1 MYESFYGLKEKPF
14 NLLPDPE
21 YLFMSQ
27 GHENTYTHLEYAIL
41 ENKGFVV
48 ITGEIG
54 SGKTTL
60 INFLLERIGE
70 DINIGLIN
78 NTYVRPTQL
87 IKMICK
93 EYELE
98 VEGMDKTEMIDV
110 FHGFLLKQ
118 FAERRRVVLIIDE
131 AQNLSSE
138 TMEEIR
144 MLSNLESEKHHL
156 LQMILV
162 GQPELKHKL
171 QRRELSQFA
180 QRVTV
185 SCHLN
190 SLNKEEVDN
199 YIRHRLHVAGA
210 VGTDNSGM
218 RNPDIFNHE
227 AIAAIA
233 DYSHGIPRI
242 INIICDT
249 ALVYGYADELKVID
263 EKAIEHVIRAREA
276 GGIFS
281 GIQQEEKEGKSS
293 LPLEDAGFGPLENRL
308 EEMERRIRLM
318 EDVVGGMVQR
328 VDYLVKKK
336 NDRDTT
342 VLELFKM
349 LKTNMES
356 RFSLLR
362 QVDRLKKNQKTNPK
376 EIPQERNSSIVH
388 PRLHFKKRD
397 RLKGLKVGEDN

>member
-27 GHENTYTHLEYAIL
+27 GHENTYTHLEYAIA

-60 INFLLERIGE
+60 LNFLLERIGE

-87 IKMICK
+87 IKMICR

-98 VEGMDKTEMIDV
+98 VEGMDKTEMIDL
-110 FHGFLLKQ
+110 FHGFLLRQ
-118 FAERRRVVLIIDE
+118 FAERKRVVLIIDE
-131 AQNLSSE
+131 AQNLSAE

-144 MLSNLESEKHHL
+144 MLSNLEAEKHHL

-171 QRRELSQFA
+171 QRKELRQFA

-190 SLNKEEVDN
+190 GLNKEEVDK
-199 YIRHRLHVAGA
+199 YIRHRLKVAGA
-210 VGTDNSGM
+210 EDADVFGAK
-218 RNPDIFNHE
+218 NPDIFNSGAIT
-227 AIAAIA
+227 AIAS
-233 DYSHGIPRI
+233 YSRGIPRI
-242 INIICDT
+242 INILCDT

-281 GIQQEEKEGKSS
+281 GIPQDEKGEPSS
-293 LPLEDAGFGPLENRL
+293 APMEDVISGSLENRL
-308 EEMERRIRLM
+308 GEMERRIRLM
-318 EDVVGGMVQR
+318 EDVVGGMGQR
-328 VDYLVKKK
+328 VDNLVQKK
-336 NDRDTT
+336 NERDTI

-349 LKTNMES
+349 LKKSMES
-356 RFSLLR
+356 RFNALR
-362 QVDRLKKNQKTNPK
+362 QLDQLKKNRSNDSK
-376 EIPQERNSSIVH
+376 EPPRERNRAVVH
-388 PRLHFKKRD
+388 PRLHFKKE
-397 RLKGLKVGEDN
+397 GKVTKA

>member
-27 GHENTYTHLEYAIL
+27 GHENTYTHLEYAIA

-98 VEGMDKTEMIDV
+98 VEGMDKTEMIDL
-110 FHGFLLKQ
+110 FHGFLLRQ
-118 FAERRRVVLIIDE
+118 FAERKRVVLIIDE
-131 AQNLSSE
+131 AQNLSAE

-144 MLSNLESEKHHL
+144 MLSNLEAEKHHL

-171 QRRELSQFA
+171 QRKELCQFA

-190 SLNKEEVDN
+190 GLNKEEVHK
-199 YIRHRLHVAGA
+199 YIRHRLKVAGA
-210 VGTDNSGM
+210 GGV
-218 RNPDIFNHE
+218 DIFDPG
-227 AIAAIA
+227 AIAVIA
-233 DYSHGIPRI
+233 SYSRGIPRV
-242 INIICDT
+242 INILCDT

-281 GIQQEEKEGKSS
+281 GIPQDEEGETSS
-293 LPLEDAGFGPLENRL
+293 SPMEDVISGSLENRL
-308 EEMERRIRLM
+308 GEMERRIRM
-318 EDVVGGMVQR
+318 IEDVVGGMGQR
-328 VDYLVKKK
+328 VDNLVQKK
-336 NDRDTT
+336 NERDTI

-349 LKTNMES
+349 LKKSMES
-356 RFSLLR
+356 RFNALR
-362 QVDRLKKNQKTNPK
+362 QVDQLKKNRSNDSK
-376 EIPQERNSSIVH
+376 EPPRERNRAVVH
-388 PRLHFKKRD
+388 PRLHFKKEG
-397 RLKGLKVGEDN
+397 KANKA

>member
-27 GHENTYTHLEYAIL
+27 GHENTYTHLEYAIA

-98 VEGMDKTEMIDV
+98 VEGMDKTEMIDL
-110 FHGFLLKQ
+110 FHGFLLRQ
-118 FAERRRVVLIIDE
+118 FAERKRVVLIIDE
-131 AQNLSSE
+131 AQNLSPE

-144 MLSNLESEKHHL
+144 MLSNLEAEKHHL

-171 QRRELSQFA
+171 QRKELRQFA

-185 SCHLN
+185 YCHLRG
-190 SLNKEEVDN
+190 LNKEEVRQ
-199 YIRHRLHVAGA
+199 YINHRLQVAGA
-210 VGTDNSGM
+210 DNLE
-218 RNPDIFNHE
+218 IFSKE
-227 AIAAIA
+227 AIEAVCQ
-233 DYSHGIPRI
+233 YSHGIPRM
-242 INIICDT
+242 INILCDS
-249 ALVYGYADELKVID
+249 ALVYGYADDAKIIDKKVVD
-263 EKAIEHVIRAREA
+263 DVFKARTT
-276 GGIFS
+276 GGLS
-281 GIQQEEKEGKSS
+281 YDAKDDKKGGDLSS
-293 LPLEDAGFGPLENRL
+293 LSLTEDPEKWEKRFEALERKINLLANAVTKMNQALHAWTNKNSQRD
-308 EEMERRIRLM
+308 
-318 EDVVGGMVQR
+318 MVII
-328 VDYLVKKK
+328 
-336 NDRDTT
+336 
-342 VLELFKM
+342 ELFKM
-349 LKTNMES
+349 LKLSMKRRKIIILEYKH
-356 RFSLLR
+356 
-362 QVDRLKKNQKTNPK
+362 LKEQMDTIKT
-376 EIPQERNSSIVH
+376 RTSSS
-388 PRLHFKKRD
+388 PS
-397 RLKGLKVGEDN
+397 

>member
-27 GHENTYTHLEYAIL
+27 GHENTYTHLEYAIA

-70 DINIGLIN
+70 DIDIGLIN

-98 VEGMDKTEMIDV
+98 VEGMDKTEMIEL
-110 FHGFLLKQ
+110 FRGFLMRQ
-118 FAERRRVVLIIDE
+118 FAERKRVVLIIDE
-131 AQNLSSE
+131 AQNLSAE

-144 MLSNLESEKHHL
+144 MLSNLEAEKHHL

-171 QRRELSQFA
+171 QRKELCQLA

-185 SCHLN
+185 SCHLDG
-190 SLNKEEVDN
+190 LNKEEVN
-199 YIRHRLHVAGA
+199 KYIRHRLKVAGA
-210 VGTDNSGM
+210 GGV
-218 RNPDIFNHE
+218 DIFDTG

-233 DYSHGIPRI
+233 GYSHGIPRI
-242 INIICDT
+242 INILCDT
-249 ALVYGYADELKVID
+249 ALVYGYADELKAID
-263 EKAIEHVIRAREA
+263 KKAIEHVIRAREA

-281 GIQQEEKEGKSS
+281 GIPQDEKGETPSA
-293 LPLEDAGFGPLENRL
+293 PMEDVISGSLENRL
-308 EEMERRIRLM
+308 GDMERRIRLM
-318 EDVVGGMVQR
+318 EDVVGGMGQR
-328 VDYLVKKK
+328 VDNLVQKR
-336 NDRDTT
+336 NERDTI

-349 LKTNMES
+349 LKKSMES
-356 RFSLLR
+356 RFNALR
-362 QVDRLKKNQKTNPK
+362 QVDRLRKNTNSNDP
-376 EIPQERNSSIVH
+376 PRERNRTVVH
-388 PRLHFKKRD
+388 PRLHFKKEG
-397 RLKGLKVGEDN
+397 KANKA

>member
-27 GHENTYTHLEYAIL
+27 GHENTYTHLEYAIA

-60 INFLLERIGE
+60 LNFLLERIGE

-98 VEGMDKTEMIDV
+98 VESMDKTEMIDL
-110 FHGFLLKQ
+110 FHGFLLRQ
-118 FAERRRVVLIIDE
+118 FAERKRVVLIIDE
-131 AQNLSSE
+131 AQNLSAES
-138 TMEEIR
+138 MEEIR
-144 MLSNLESEKHHL
+144 MLSNLEAEKHHL

-171 QRRELSQFA
+171 QRKELRQFA

-190 SLNKEEVDN
+190 GLNKEEVDK
-199 YIRHRLHVAGA
+199 YIRHRLKVAGA
-210 VGTDNSGM
+210 GGV
-218 RNPDIFNHE
+218 DIFNAGAIN
-227 AIAAIA
+227 AIAS
-233 DYSHGIPRI
+233 YSRGIPRI
-242 INIICDT
+242 INILCDT

-263 EKAIEHVIRAREA
+263 KKAIEHVIRAREA

-281 GIQQEEKEGKSS
+281 GIPQDEEGEPSS
-293 LPLEDAGFGPLENRL
+293 SPMEDVTSGSLENRFG
-308 EEMERRIRLM
+308 EMERRIRM
-318 EDVVGGMVQR
+318 IEDVVGGMGQR
-328 VDYLVKKK
+328 VDNLIQKK
-336 NDRDTT
+336 NERDTI

-349 LKTNMES
+349 LKESMES
-356 RFSLLR
+356 RFSALKQLG
-362 QVDRLKKNQKTNPK
+362 QLKKNRSNDPK
-376 EIPQERNSSIVH
+376 EPPRERNRAVVH
-388 PRLHFKKRD
+388 PRLHFKKEG
-397 RLKGLKVGEDN
+397 KANKA

>member
-27 GHENTYTHLEYAIL
+27 GHENTYTHLEYAIA

-70 DINIGLIN
+70 EINIGLIN

-98 VEGMDKTEMIDV
+98 VEGMDKSEMIDL
-110 FHGFLLKQ
+110 FHEFLLRQ
-118 FAERRRVVLIIDE
+118 FAERKRVVLIIDE
-131 AQNLSSE
+131 AQNLSPE

-144 MLSNLESEKHHL
+144 MLSNLEAEKHHL

-171 QRRELSQFA
+171 QRKELFQFA

-190 SLNKEEVDN
+190 GLNKEEVN
-199 YIRHRLHVAGA
+199 KYIRHRLKVAGA
-210 VGTDNSGM
+210 EDA
-218 RNPDIFNHE
+218 DIFGAKNPE
-227 AIAAIA
+227 IFDTGAITAIAS
-233 DYSHGIPRI
+233 YSRGIPRI
-242 INIICDT
+242 INILCDT
-249 ALVYGYADELKVID
+249 ALVYGYADELKIVD
-263 EKAIEHVIRAREA
+263 KKAIEHVIRAREA

-281 GIQQEEKEGKSS
+281 GIPKDEKGEPSS
-293 LPLEDAGFGPLENRL
+293 KLSEDVISGSLENRL
-308 EEMERRIRLM
+308 GEIERRIRLM
-318 EDVVGGMVQR
+318 EDVVGGIGQR
-328 VDYLVKKK
+328 VDNLVQKR
-336 NDRDTT
+336 NERDTI

-349 LKTNMES
+349 LKKSMES
-356 RFSLLR
+356 RFNALR
-362 QVDRLKKNQKTNPK
+362 EVDRLKKYGNINPK
-376 EIPQERNSSIVH
+376 PPPRERNRTVVH
-388 PRLHFKKRD
+388 PRLHFKK
-397 RLKGLKVGEDN
+397 GEGASKT

>member
-27 GHENTYTHLEYAIL
+27 GHENTYTHLEYAIA

-98 VEGMDKTEMIDV
+98 VEGMDKSEMIDL
-110 FHGFLLKQ
+110 FHGFLLRQ
-118 FAERRRVVLIIDE
+118 FAERKRAVLIIDE
-131 AQNLSSE
+131 AQNLSPE

-144 MLSNLESEKHHL
+144 MLSNLEAEKHHL

-171 QRRELSQFA
+171 QRKELRQFA

-190 SLNKEEVDN
+190 GLNKEEVDK
-199 YIRHRLHVAGA
+199 YIRHRLKVAGA
-210 VGTDNSGM
+210 ENADIFGAK
-218 RNPDIFNHE
+218 NPDIYDTG

-233 DYSHGIPRI
+233 SYTRGIPRI
-242 INIICDT
+242 INILCDT

-281 GIQQEEKEGKSS
+281 DIPQDEKGETS
-293 LPLEDAGFGPLENRL
+293 PAPVEDLISGSLENRL
-308 EEMERRIRLM
+308 GEMERRLRLI
-318 EDVVGGMVQR
+318 EDVVGGMGQR
-328 VDYLVKKK
+328 VDHLVQKK
-336 NDRDTT
+336 NERDTI

-349 LKTNMES
+349 LKKNMES
-356 RFSLLR
+356 RFHALR
-362 QVDRLKKNQKTNPK
+362 QVDRLKKDKNTNSN
-376 EIPQERNSSIVH
+376 EIPREPNRAVVH
-388 PRLHFKKRD
+388 PRLHFKKEG
-397 RLKGLKVGEDN
+397 KTNKA

>member
-27 GHENTYTHLEYAIL
+27 GHENTYTHLEYAIA

-70 DINIGLIN
+70 DIDIGLIN

-98 VEGMDKTEMIDV
+98 VEGMDKTEMIEL
-110 FHGFLLKQ
+110 FHGFLLRQ
-118 FAERRRVVLIIDE
+118 FAERKRVVLIIDE
-131 AQNLSSE
+131 AQNLSAE

-144 MLSNLESEKHHL
+144 MLSNLEAEKHHL

-171 QRRELSQFA
+171 QRKELCQFA

-190 SLNKEEVDN
+190 GLNKEEVDK
-199 YIRHRLHVAGA
+199 YIRHRLKVAVFGA
-210 VGTDNSGM
+210 K
-218 RNPDIFNHE
+218 NPDIFNPG
-227 AIAAIA
+227 AIAVIA
-233 DYSHGIPRI
+233 SYSRGIPRV
-242 INIICDT
+242 INILCDT

-281 GIQQEEKEGKSS
+281 GIPQDEKGETSS
-293 LPLEDAGFGPLENRL
+293 APTEDVISGSLENRL
-308 EEMERRIRLM
+308 GEMERRIRLM
-318 EDVVGGMVQR
+318 EDVVGGMGQR
-328 VDYLVKKK
+328 VDNLVQKK
-336 NDRDTT
+336 NERDTI

-349 LKTNMES
+349 LKKSMES
-356 RFSLLR
+356 RFNALR
-362 QVDRLKKNQKTNPK
+362 QVDRLKKDRNTNSK
-376 EIPQERNSSIVH
+376 DIPQERNRAVVH
-388 PRLHFKKRD
+388 PRLHFKKE
-397 RLKGLKVGEDN
+397 GKVTKA

>member
-27 GHENTYTHLEYAIL
+27 GHENTYTHLEYAIA

-60 INFLLERIGE
+60 LNFLLERIGE

-98 VEGMDKTEMIDV
+98 VEGMDKTEMIDL
-110 FHGFLLKQ
+110 FHGFLLRQ
-118 FAERRRVVLIIDE
+118 FAERKRVVLIIDE
-131 AQNLSSE
+131 AQNLSPE

-144 MLSNLESEKHHL
+144 MLSNLEAEKHHL

-171 QRRELSQFA
+171 QRKELRQFA

-190 SLNKEEVDN
+190 GLNKEEVDK
-199 YIRHRLHVAGA
+199 YIRHRLKVAGA
-210 VGTDNSGM
+210 DGI
-218 RNPDIFNHE
+218 DIFDAG

-233 DYSHGIPRI
+233 SYSRGIPRI
-242 INIICDT
+242 INILCDT
-249 ALVYGYADELKVID
+249 ALVYGYADELKVIAG
-263 EKAIEHVIRAREA
+263 KAIEHVIRAREA

-281 GIQQEEKEGKSS
+281 GIPQDEKEETSS
-293 LPLEDAGFGPLENRL
+293 APMEDVIPGSLKNRL
-308 EEMERRIRLM
+308 GEMERRIRLI
-318 EDVVGGMVQR
+318 EDVVGGMGQR
-328 VDYLVKKK
+328 VDNLVQKK
-336 NDRDTT
+336 NERDTI

-349 LKTNMES
+349 LKKSMES
-356 RFSLLR
+356 RFNALR
-362 QVDRLKKNQKTNPK
+362 RVDHLIKNRNNDSK
-376 EIPQERNSSIVH
+376 ELPRERNRAVVH
-388 PRLHFKKRD
+388 PRLHFKPEGKAN
-397 RLKGLKVGEDN
+397 KA

>member
-27 GHENTYTHLEYAIL
+27 GHENTYTHLEYAIA

-60 INFLLERIGE
+60 LNFLLERIGE

-98 VEGMDKTEMIDV
+98 VEGMDKTEMVDL
-110 FHGFLLKQ
+110 FHGFLLRQ
-118 FAERRRVVLIIDE
+118 FAERKRVVLIIDE
-131 AQNLSSE
+131 AQNLTPE
-138 TMEEIR
+138 AMEEIR
-144 MLSNLESEKHHL
+144 MLSNLEAEKHHL

-171 QRRELSQFA
+171 QRKELRQFA

-190 SLNKEEVDN
+190 GLNKKEVDK
-199 YIRHRLHVAGA
+199 YIRHRLKVAGA
-210 VGTDNSGM
+210 EGI
-218 RNPDIFNHE
+218 DIFNAG

-233 DYSHGIPRI
+233 SYSHGIPRV
-242 INIICDT
+242 INILCDT
-249 ALVYGYADELKVID
+249 ALVYGYADELKAID
-263 EKAIEHVIRAREA
+263 KKAIEHVIRAREA

-281 GIQQEEKEGKSS
+281 GITQDEKGEPSS
-293 LPLEDAGFGPLENRL
+293 SPMEDVISGSLENRL
-308 EEMERRIRLM
+308 GEMERRIRLM
-318 EDVVGGMVQR
+318 EDVVGGMGQR
-328 VDYLVKKK
+328 VDNLVQKK
-336 NDRDTT
+336 NERDTI

-349 LKTNMES
+349 LKKSMES
-356 RFSLLR
+356 RFNALR
-362 QVDRLKKNQKTNPK
+362 QVDHLIKNRNNDSK
-376 EIPQERNSSIVH
+376 ELSRERNRAVVH
-388 PRLHFKKRD
+388 PRLHFKKEE
-397 RLKGLKVGEDN
+397 KVNKA

>member
-27 GHENTYTHLEYAIL
+27 GHENTYTHLEYAIA

-70 DINIGLIN
+70 DIDIGLIN

-98 VEGMDKTEMIDV
+98 VEGMDKTEMIDL
-110 FHGFLLKQ
+110 FHGFLLRQ
-118 FAERRRVVLIIDE
+118 FAERKRVVLIIDE
-131 AQNLSSE
+131 AQNLSPE

-144 MLSNLESEKHHL
+144 MLSNLEAEKHHL

-171 QRRELSQFA
+171 QRKELIQFA

-190 SLNKEEVDN
+190 GLNKEEVDK
-199 YIRHRLHVAGA
+199 YIRHRLKVAGA
-210 VGTDNSGM
+210 ENADVFGAK
-218 RNPDIFNHE
+218 NPDIFDGG

-233 DYSHGIPRI
+233 SYSRGIPRI
-242 INIICDT
+242 INILCDT

-263 EKAIEHVIRAREA
+263 DKAIEHVIRAREA

-281 GIQQEEKEGKSS
+281 GIPQDEKGEPSS
-293 LPLEDAGFGPLENRL
+293 APMEDVISGSLENRL
-308 EEMERRIRLM
+308 GEMERRIRLI
-318 EDVVGGMVQR
+318 EDVVGGMGQR
-328 VDYLVKKK
+328 VDNLVQKK
-336 NDRDTT
+336 NERDTI
-342 VLELFKM
+342 VLDLFKM
-349 LKTNMES
+349 LKKSMES
-356 RFSLLR
+356 RFNALR
-362 QVDRLKKNQKTNPK
+362 QVDRLKKDRSNDSK
-376 EIPQERNSSIVH
+376 EPPRERNRAVVH
-388 PRLHFKKRD
+388 PRLHFKKEG
-397 RLKGLKVGEDN
+397 KANKA

>member
-27 GHENTYTHLEYAIL
+27 GHENTYTHLEYAIA

-70 DINIGLIN
+70 DIDIGLIN

-98 VEGMDKTEMIDV
+98 VEGMDKTEMIDL
-110 FHGFLLKQ
+110 FHGFLLRQ
-118 FAERRRVVLIIDE
+118 FAERKRVVLIIDE
-131 AQNLSSE
+131 AQNLSAE

-144 MLSNLESEKHHL
+144 MLSNLEAEKHHL

-171 QRRELSQFA
+171 QRKELCQFA

-190 SLNKEEVDN
+190 GLNKEEVDK
-199 YIRHRLHVAGA
+199 YIRHRLKVAGA
-210 VGTDNSGM
+210 EDADVFGAK
-218 RNPDIFNHE
+218 NPDIFDTG

-233 DYSHGIPRI
+233 SYSRGIPRV
-242 INIICDT
+242 INILCDT

-281 GIQQEEKEGKSS
+281 GIPQDEKGETSS
-293 LPLEDAGFGPLENRL
+293 APMEDVISGSLENRL
-308 EEMERRIRLM
+308 GEMERRIRLI
-318 EDVVGGMVQR
+318 EDVVGGMGQR
-328 VDYLVKKK
+328 VDNLVQKK
-336 NDRDTT
+336 NERDTI

-349 LKTNMES
+349 LKKSMES
-356 RFSLLR
+356 RFNALR
-362 QVDRLKKNQKTNPK
+362 QVDRLKKDRNTNSN
-376 EIPQERNSSIVH
+376 EIPRERNRAVVH
-388 PRLHFKKRD
+388 PRLHFKKE
-397 RLKGLKVGEDN
+397 GKVNNA